1 MNLKFLR
8 RLPKGKLQ
16 KLVFVGIVT
25 LGAVV
30 GVVQCYLLKNWSELN
45 DTRNRIAKFNDQ
57 IRQANHTARKAAQDE
72 TEREQVKSF
81 LDAQHSAMITGD
93 PFAWVVREITLLS
106 EGYPVHVMGIQPG
119 GKEQQGS
126 KETYDVFTMHMEI
139 EAGYDEL
146 GVFLRDIENKFPT
159 IQIRLLDLS
168 VGETEGPK
176 RHASLRLAFL
186 IQPETVPGPISDKP
200 KQEKKTS

>member
-119 GKEQQGS
+119 
-126 KETYDVFTMHMEI
+126 EI